1 MLQNA
6 VRAALLD
13 SEVYKEFRERAE
25 LVLHSVGTVSATG
38 VTLAVALRYTS
49 PSTGGGFQNLQM
61 VMVAFSTVLVGW
73 MIWSFVAKALCN
85 LWGSEAQFRDT
96 MRATGISYG
105 PGILILL
112 TTIPK
117 VGPVVLFIVW
127 VWILISV
134 TRAIEVTH
142 GVSLLKAAVPGFI
155 GWFLAWILLPV
166 LMLGSFFFSSTDLGS

>member
-6 VRAALLD
+6 VRAALLE
-13 SEVYKEFRERAE
+13 SEVYEQFRERAE
-25 LVLHSVGTVSATG
+25 LVFHSLGTVSVTG

-49 PSTGGGFQNLQM
+49 PNTGSGFQNLQM

-117 VGPVVLFIVW
+117 IGPVVLFIVW
-127 VWILISV
+127 IWILVSV
-134 TRAIEVTH
+134 TRAISVTH
-142 GVSLLKAAVPGFI
+142 NVSLLKAAGPGFI
-155 GWFLAWILLPV
+155 GWFLAWIILPV
-166 LMLGSFFFSSTDLGS
+166 LMLGSFFVSSTDLGS